1 MSSRTTFKYSHDLT
15 YKANNVFIFM
25 KIIGVYGFKKSGKT
39 TVVTSIIRTLV
50 KRGYSVSSAKSIH
63 IEDFSLESE
72 GTDTHKHHLSG
83 AHRVG
88 IVYPK
93 GKVVLY
99 YDQNN
104 EEFFNNFDSDYLI
117 LEGFRDYKCPKILC
131 ARDENDIIKDL
142 KKEVICI
149 SGLISNDIEEY
160 KGIPVISYRDI
171 DKIIEI
177 IEKL

>member
-1 MSSRTTFKYSHDLT
+1 MVLRSL
-15 YKANNVFIFM
+15 
-25 KIIGVYGFKKSGKT
+25 KT
-39 TVVTSIIRTLV
+39 TVVTSIISTLV

-83 AHRVG
+83 ADRVG